1 MESFVTYLK
10 NSILSKN
17 DLINSKW
24 IEYIHFELNSD
35 ETEVTVYFPH
45 YFIYQIYCD
54 IIKYN
59 FEYNILSNFPYLNK
73 IKYSIINKHENSK
86 KDFFNYY
93 KYDTNCLFENFL
105 YNSKNALAITT
116 AKHIIQNK
124 DETNKIVIYGKN
136 GTGKTHLIKAILNNY
151 LEKNDNYKILYINP
165 YALFLRIQKIQKSY
179 SIQNI
184 FQNYDIVCI
193 DDFETLTKYK
203 KIIPEVSYFIHY
215 CSENKQKFIIAYNEL
230 SAIYQKL
237 DSQLRSRL
245 EESIHI
251 HLHEPDLDIRIRYIE
266 NFSREKALHL
276 SDDQIMHLARQFTH
290 FKNLEK
296 FLDQLTR
303 RRDGQSKDP
312 TSNPDFLLQRTIR
325 SVDSSLSTPKI
336 ISELSDYFRIPRQ
349 DILSGSKRR
358 KVVLARQI
366 GMTICRQ
373 VLDMSYPRIG
383 EAFGGRD
390 HSTVMHSVNKILASL
405 ERDRNLQTMFETVK
419 QRCEQVRISQGS
431 AR

>member
-1 MESFVTYLK
+1 MEYFISHLK
-10 NSILSKN
+10 NSIISKN
-17 DLINSKW
+17 NLVNSKW
-24 IEYIHFELNSD
+24 IEYIDFELNSD
-35 ETEVTVYFPH
+35 ETELTVYFPH
-45 YFIYQIYCD
+45 HFIYQNYCD
-54 IIKYN
+54 IIKDN
-59 FEYNILSNFPYLNK
+59 LEYHILLNFPYLNK
-73 IKYSIINKHENSK
+73 IKYSIINKIENTK
-86 KDFFNYY
+86 KNYFNFY
-93 KYDTNCLFENFL
+93 KYNPNYLFENFL
-105 YNSKNALAITT
+105 YNSKNILAINT
-116 AKHIIQNK
+116 AKHIIQNEN
-124 DETNKIVIYGKN
+124 ETNKVVIYGKN

-151 LEKNDNYKILYINP
+151 LDKNKNYKILYINP
-165 YALFLRIQKIQKSY
+165 YLIFLQHQKIQKSV

-184 FQNYDIVCI
+184 LQNYDIICI
-193 DDFETLTKYK
+193 DDFDTLTKYK

-215 CSENKQKFIIAYNEL
+215 CTENNQKALIAYNEL

-296 FLDQLTR
+296 FLDQLTGR
-303 RRDGQSKDP
+303 HDGQSKDP

-336 ISELSDYFRIPRQ
+336 ISELSEYFRIPRQ

-419 QRCEQVRISQGS
+419 QRCEHVRISESS

>member
-1 MESFVTYLK
+1 MESFIKHFK

-17 DLINSKW
+17 YLVNSKW
-24 IEYIHFELNSD
+24 IEYIQLELNSD

-54 IIKYN
+54 IIKNN
-59 FEYNILSNFPYLNK
+59 FENHILSNFPYLKK
-73 IKYSIINKHENSK
+73 INHTIINKTENTK
-86 KDFFNYY
+86 KNYFNLYEY
-93 KYDTNCLFENFL
+93 NPNYLFQNFL
-105 YNSKNALAITT
+105 YNSKNIFAITT
-116 AKHIIQNK
+116 AKHIIQN
-124 DETNKIVIYGKN
+124 DNETNKIVIYGKS
-136 GTGKTHLIKAILNNY
+136 GTGKTHLLKAILNNY
-151 LEKNDNYKILYINP
+151 IKNNNYKILYINP
-165 YALFLRIQKIQKSY
+165 HLIFSQLQKIQKND

-184 FQNYDIVCI
+184 FQNFDIVCI
-193 DDFETLTKYK
+193 DDFDTLTKYK

-215 CSENKQKFIIAYNEL
+215 CSENNQKALIAYNEL

-245 EESIHI
+245 KESIHV

-290 FKNLEK
+290 FRNLEK
-296 FLDQLTR
+296 ILDQLTVR
-303 RRDGQSKDP
+303 CDGQSHNP
-312 TSNPDFLLQRTIR
+312 TSNPDSLLQHTIR

-349 DILSGSKRR
+349 DILSGSRRR

-390 HSTVMHSVNKILASL
+390 HSTVMHSVNKILGSL

-419 QRCEQVRISQGS
+419 QRCEQVRISGS
-431 AR
+431 SVR